1 MSKRVPRPE
10 WAAIDVRIFR
20 DPKILELNAQ
30 EKLALIASIL
40 WTVEELTDGRIPRGA
55 LGLIGVTQAQA
66 RTFVR
71 VGLWLPIGEGW
82 QIAAWDKWQKPR
94 EDWQKL
100 FEHRSYAG
108 KLANCQ
114 RWHEEWCRC
123 LEGEISIKKAREAPN
138 VTDIRKGQK

>member
-20 DPKILELNAQ
+20 DPKMLELNAQ

-82 QIAAWDKWQKPR
+82 QLAAWNKWQKPR
-94 EDWQKL
+94 EDWIAML
-100 FEHRSYAG
+100 EHRRYAG
-108 KLANCQ
+108 KLAACQ

-123 LEGEISIKKAREAPN
+123 LEGEIPIKKPIEAQN